1 MLPDEPETGH
11 KSPQNDTETKRI
23 QEERAREERRQR
35 ELEEAQRR
43 QKQKNSD

>member
-11 KSPQNDTETKRI
+11 KGPQNDTENKRI

-35 ELEEAQRR
+35 EIEEEQRR
-43 QKQKNSD
+43 NRQKKD